1 MMRSILIVLAE
12 SPSDAGAK
20 NVAFWLAKK
29 EGSHLHALAVVDLT
43 AFEVPTLGGPDSF
56 MPSVLSPS
64 LSESQSLMNDLMA
77 DAKKRLDLFAG
88 QCVARGIPVFTEAKT
103 GVPGEVISQ
112 TAVAHD
118 IVIVSR
124 TGYNRFAST
133 QETVDAWIAPAVRS
147 SVRPVLVAGA
157 DFEEGNDIR
166 NILVAYD
173 GSAHSSRALLA
184 AAELAARPGVQC
196 SLVTVA
202 QSEDLGREVLEPAAA
217 FLSHHG
223 VAAKKQII
231 INARPSD
238 VICELAA
245 SGGFDI
251 VAIGAYGHS
260 PIREVL
266 FGSTTERVLSH
277 CTANVILQS

>member
-1 MMRSILIVLAE
+1 MIRSILIALAE
-12 SPSDAGAK
+12 SPYDAGAK
-20 NVAFWLAKK
+20 NVAFWLAQK

-43 AFEVPTLGGPDSF
+43 AFEVPVLGGPDSF
-56 MPSVLSPS
+56 MPSVLSPP

-88 QCVARGIPVFTEAKT
+88 QCAARSIPVFTEAKT
-103 GVPGEVISQ
+103 GIPGEVISQ

-124 TGYNRFAST
+124 TGYNRIAST
-133 QETVDAWIAPAVRS
+133 QETVDAWIAPVVRS

-157 DFEEGNDIR
+157 EFKEGNDIR

-202 QSEDLGREVLEPAAA
+202 QSEDLGREVLDPAEA

-223 VAAKKQII
+223 VAAKKQVI
-231 INARPSD
+231 INARPAD

-251 VAIGAYGHS
+251 VVMGAYGHS
-260 PIREVL
+260 PMREVL
-266 FGSTTERVLSH
+266 FGSTTERILSH
-277 CTANVILQS
+277 CAANVILQS

>member
-1 MMRSILIVLAE
+1 MIRSILIALAE
-12 SPSDAGAK
+12 PPYDAGAK
-20 NVAFWLAKK
+20 NFAFWLAQK
-29 EGSHLHALAVVDLT
+29 EGSHLHALAIIDLT
-43 AFEVPTLGGPDSF
+43 AFEVPVLGGPDSF
-56 MPSVLSPS
+56 MPSVLSPP

-77 DAKKRLDLFAG
+77 NAKKRLDLFAG
-88 QCVARGIPVFTEAKT
+88 QCAARGIPVFTEAKT
-103 GVPGEVISQ
+103 GIPGEVISQ

-124 TGYNRFAST
+124 TGYSRIAGA

-147 SVRPVLVAGA
+147 SVRPVLVAGTE
-157 DFEEGNDIR
+157 FKEGNEVR
-166 NILVAYD
+166 SILVAYD
-173 GSAHSSRALLA
+173 GSAHASRALLA

-202 QSEDLGREVLEPAAA
+202 QSEDLGGEVLDPAGA

-231 INARPSD
+231 INTRPSE

-251 VAIGAYGHS
+251 VIIGAYGHS
-260 PIREVL
+260 PIREAL
-266 FGSTTERVLSH
+266 FGSTTERILAH

>member
-1 MMRSILIVLAE
+1 
-12 SPSDAGAK
+12 
-20 NVAFWLAKK
+20 
-29 EGSHLHALAVVDLT
+29 
-43 AFEVPTLGGPDSF
+43 
-56 MPSVLSPS
+56 
-64 LSESQSLMNDLMA
+64 
-77 DAKKRLDLFAG
+77 
-88 QCVARGIPVFTEAKT
+88 
-103 GVPGEVISQ
+103 
-112 TAVAHD
+112 
-118 IVIVSR
+118 
-124 TGYNRFAST
+124 
-133 QETVDAWIAPAVRS
+133 
-147 SVRPVLVAGA
+147 
-157 DFEEGNDIR
+157 
-166 NILVAYD
+166 
-173 GSAHSSRALLA
+173 
-184 AAELAARPGVQC
+184 
-196 SLVTVA
+196 VA